1 MLPPTALD
9 SKLAFEMT
17 INKSQGQGQTLYK
30 VGIYLPEPV
39 FSHAKLN
46 VAFSRVR
53 RKCDL
58 CVNVCNT
65 ATQGQLIFV
74 SARVFTENVV
84 FREIFSAKSDIKNK
98 NSGK

>member
-9 SKLAFEMT
+9 SKLAFAMT
-17 INKSQGQGQTLYK
+17 INKSQGQGQTLDK

-39 FSHAKLN
+39 FSHAKLY

-53 RKCDL
+53 RKCDV

-65 ATQGQLIFV
+65 ATQGQLIRV
-74 SARVFTENVV
+74 SARVFTENAV
-84 FREIFSAKSDIKNK
+84 FREIFSAKSDNK